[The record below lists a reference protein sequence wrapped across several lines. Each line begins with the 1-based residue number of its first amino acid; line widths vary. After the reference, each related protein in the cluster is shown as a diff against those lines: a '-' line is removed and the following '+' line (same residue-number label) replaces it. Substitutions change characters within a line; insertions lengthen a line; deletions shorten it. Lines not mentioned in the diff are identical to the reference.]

1 MRQPRTL
8 PRTAARTTGQRR
20 TARPR
25 AGHGAGAA
33 VARPTARAGTP
44 DPPEVFT
51 GLASARFADGGV
63 FAEGA
68 PRRRPGAP
76 PPGPW
81 RLRLQRPRLCSRL
94 HGRRLTPDQLH
105 RFWRDQDSSSA
116 NYYGSRCLMNRNID
130 ANYPTDTGHGPGTYR
145 TRQPTG
151 ASLSRSAVASSRGNS
166 SDII

>member
-20 TARPR
+20 TAPR

-51 GLASARFADGGV
+51 GLASARSRGRWRFRGRRAPASPGGPAARPV
-63 FAEGA
+63 AAPAAE
-68 PRRRPGAP
+68 
-76 PPGPW
+76 
-81 RLRLQRPRLCSRL
+81 PRLCSRL

-116 NYYGSRCLMNRNID
+116 NYYGRSRCLMNRNID